1 MQQKSEIPFSD
12 LTMEDRSEVS
22 RVIRFWSMAHPAQRG
37 ENYVE
42 QHLVQTSGNY
52 QINFV
57 TEPERAPAIE
67 VLFEGGL
74 IFNFPLFKWD
84 MGIEEATQLFN
95 EFIEQNLDVANEYFL
110 EHDEWLN
117 LPDDPEEA

>member
-12 LTMEDRSEVS
+12 LTMVERSEVS
-22 RVIRFWSMAHPAQRG
+22 RVIRFWSRPHPAFLNEQVIKRIVG
-37 ENYVE
+37 E
-42 QHLVQTSGNY
+42 TSGNY

-57 TEPERAPAIE
+57 TEPDRAPAIE

-74 IFNFPLFKWD
+74 IFNIPLFKW
-84 MGIEEATQLFN
+84 GICIEEATQVFN

-110 EHDEWLN
+110 DHPEWLGA
-117 LPDDPEEA
+117 PAEEA